1 MHPYDSG
8 YGSRARSARIRA
20 EHDDEATR
28 LDSLRRRA
36 AEPRGRSDHPNWL
49 RAAGARIA
57 RLVGRPRRR
66 SLRARCP

>member
-28 LDSLRRRA
+28 LESMRLRT
-36 AEPRGRSDHPNWL
+36 AEPRERANHLGRL

-66 SLRARCP
+66 NLRAPCP